1 MSAIAVPLA
10 PSVDLPVLCD
20 GETHTFTLPPAD
32 GWRGAQYRVNGKVV
46 PGGQTYSTTGLPVIE
61 EHRRTTV
68 QVLAKSTVEGL
79 PDLSMVAYLE
89 RKDALGPTEPA
100 AEFDEDRG
108 RRFRDLEAEYEYKRF
123 MRSYEVVTREDW
135 SLVQTFNLV
144 VTEKVESP
152 SPYLVPHRHLGD
164 AITSQMA
171 TYQRTAFIVNLVETI
186 LTANGF
192 GNDKSG
198 KPKALTFSI
207 YTHSRDKVEVYAA
220 SSRLFEV
227 FTRGSYSDTIGK
239 CLAAMAADKQLVE
252 RELNFFL
259 AGRAQ
264 NLNAVAMA
272 GKLATV
278 KAMVHKIDSK
288 QATASDKRDLL
299 RFLDEQIA
307 RLKAMELPP
316 DELDGP
322 GNAPAL
328 A

>member
-1 MSAIAVPLA
+1 MSAIAAPLA

-32 GWRGAQYRVNGKVV
+32 GWRGAQYRVNGEVV

-68 QVLAKSTVEGL
+68 QVLAKSKVEDL
-79 PDLSMVAYLE
+79 PDLSMTAYLD
-89 RKDALGPTEPA
+89 RKDALGPTEPPT
-100 AEFDEDRG
+100 FDGEG
-108 RRFRDLEAEYEYKRF
+108 RRFLTLEAEYAYKRF
-123 MRSYEVVTREDW
+123 MANYEVIQREDW

-152 SPYLVPHRHLGD
+152 SPFLVPHRHLGD

-171 TYQRTAFIVNLVETI
+171 TYQRTAFLVNLVETI

-207 YTHSRDKVEVYAA
+207 YTHSRDKVEVYAGG
-220 SSRLFEV
+220 SRLFEV
-227 FTRGSYSDTIGK
+227 FARGSYSDTIGK
-239 CLAAMAADKQLVE
+239 CLAQMAADKQLVE